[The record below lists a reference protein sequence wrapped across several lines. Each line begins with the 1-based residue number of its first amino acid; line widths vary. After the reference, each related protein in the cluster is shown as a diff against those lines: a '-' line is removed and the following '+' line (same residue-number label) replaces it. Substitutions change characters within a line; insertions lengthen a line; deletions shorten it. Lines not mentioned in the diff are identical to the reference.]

1 VKKRSREEEMNVAKM
16 TIHVDALNLDK
27 VKQVFQVI
35 KDVTDD
41 DRVAVSVREEI
52 KDKLFAIMDSD
63 EEC

>member
-1 VKKRSREEEMNVAKM
+1 ML
-16 TIHVDALNLDK
+16 DALNLDK